1 MEMWQ
6 YIVLVIILIIWFIMF
21 LSYLMLNKKQK
32 LVIDETKLQQQNLQQ
47 QQLPQQY
54 VTKELKYNGITSQTY
69 FSLYDIVKNMLE
81 DVQEIKELN
90 HMINYNIAIPPVAV
104 INKNKINITEY
115 NFTDISI
122 KNTKLL
128 KEHKLKELT
137 IYYMYVKDMFKLV
150 SDYLVETSREEFLNQ
165 IAYVGNFLDT
175 ERNIENEV
183 NVK

>member
-6 YIVLVIILIIWFIMF
+6 YVVLIAIIIVWVVVFLFFIM
-21 LSYLMLNKKQK
+21 LSKKQNLISK
-32 LVIDETKLQQQNLQQ
+32 QRISSQQNIQQ
-47 QQLPQQY
+47 SQQH

-69 FSLYDIVKNMLE
+69 YSLYDIVKNMLE

-90 HMINYNIAIPPVAV
+90 HMINYDIAIPPVAV
-104 INKNKINITEY
+104 INKNKIDNTQY
-115 NFTDISI
+115 NFTDISV

-128 KEHKLKELT
+128 KEHKLKELN
-137 IYYMYVKDMFKLV
+137 IYYMYVKDMFKLI

-165 IAYVGNFLDT
+165 IAYVGNFLDI
-175 ERNIENEV
+175 ERNIENQA